1 MKHETEEMTN
11 RQWEKEQRELERRK
25 EELKKPKGRFYSK
38 YLFVIIALIIATDE
52 IASNIAGYMQTEI
65 ATNLFAG
72 KLSLMAVAN
81 VVAIPLQIIAV
92 FYKTLCDKY
101 GRKPFLWISCMGMG
115 LAMFCVYLSGDLS
128 GAGGIGFYLLGTAF
142 VMFFIS
148 NDVHQVY
155 ILETAPED
163 KRSTYVSLFNFF
175 ATLAVLI
182 IPVLR
187 KLLMGSDTTKWNRV
201 YLIPSLLC
209 IVIAAISMMQTRET
223 DAFLKNRI
231 EFLSMTAEERK
242 RKMKEDGADS
252 QVQGGII
259 PAFKMIFRIR
269 QIKWLTV
276 SGFLFGIAG
285 MCCYYYSTMMNVFY
299 DTEQVTT
306 GLSAF
311 AVASAL
317 CRIVIGV
324 LADKGGRKKTFLFGG
339 ILCVA
344 SLVGAYIGGL
354 SAVHPMIVGSLLGM
368 FVGGFWT
375 TNGLLGIMMGESS
388 ITNMRASL
396 IAAQTLVATVSA
408 IFANIIPIVLLF
420 VTGNNYPSFIRLI
433 LFISVPCFI
442 LPEMFVLLKT
452 NETLHADLNRVNME
466 E

>member
-1 MKHETEEMTN
+1 MKYETTKMTN
-11 RQWEKEQRELERRK
+11 KRREKEQRELARRK
-25 EELKKPKGRFYSK
+25 AELKKPKGRFYSK
-38 YLFVIIALIIATDE
+38 YLFLVIALIIATDE

-65 ATNLFAG
+65 AANLFAG
-72 KLSLMAVAN
+72 KLSLMTVAN
-81 VVAIPLQIIAV
+81 IVAIPLQIVAV

-115 LAMFCVYLSGDLS
+115 FAMFCVYLSGYL
-128 GAGGIGFYLLGTAF
+128 GGTGGIGFYLLGTAF
-142 VMFFIS
+142 VLFFIS

-209 IVIAAISMMQTRET
+209 VVIATVSILRTRET
-223 DAFLKNRI
+223 DVFLKNRI
-231 EFLSMTAEERK
+231 EFLSMTDEERK
-242 RKMKEDGADS
+242 KKIEEEGADS
-252 QVQGGII
+252 QAQGGLV
-259 PAFKMIFRIR
+259 PAFKMLFRIR
-269 QIKWLTV
+269 QLRWLTV
-276 SGFLFGIAG
+276 SGFLFGMAG
-285 MCCYYYSTMMNVFY
+285 MCCYYYSTIMSVFY
-299 DTEQVTT
+299 DTEQVTI

-311 AVASAL
+311 AVASAI

-354 SAVHPMIVGSLLGM
+354 AAVYPLVVGALLGM

-388 ITNMRASL
+388 VTNMRASL
-396 IAAQTLVATVSA
+396 ISAQTLVATVSA
-408 IFANIIPIVLLF
+408 IFANIIPMVLLF
-420 VTGNNYPSFIRLI
+420 VTGDNYPSFIRLI

-442 LPEMFVLLKT
+442 LPVVLVLLKT
-452 NETLHADLNRVNME
+452 NETLHADLNRVNVE